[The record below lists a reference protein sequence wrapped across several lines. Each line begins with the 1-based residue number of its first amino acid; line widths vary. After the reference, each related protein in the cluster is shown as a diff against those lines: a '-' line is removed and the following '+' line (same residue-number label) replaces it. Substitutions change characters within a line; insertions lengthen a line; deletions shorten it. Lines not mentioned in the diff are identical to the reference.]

1 MAEQLEKEVTKQKV
15 EPPKM
20 WNVVM
25 YNDDFTTFEFVMG
38 CLIYIFNKSE
48 GEAAIITKAIHQ
60 KGKGI
65 VGQYTKDIAYTKK
78 EMAEGF
84 ARQQQHPLKIEVEMA

>member
-1 MAEQLEKEVTKQKV
+1 MSELIEKETLKQKV

-25 YNDDFTTFEFVMG
+25 YNDDFTTFEFVVV
-38 CLIYIFNKSE
+38 CLGFVFHKTEVQAKQIAKD
-48 GEAAIITKAIHQ
+48 IHT

-65 VGQYTKDIAYTKK
+65 VGQYSYDIAETKK
-78 EMAEGF
+78 TMAEEF
-84 ARQQQHPLKIEVEMA
+84 ARQQDHPLKIEVEQE